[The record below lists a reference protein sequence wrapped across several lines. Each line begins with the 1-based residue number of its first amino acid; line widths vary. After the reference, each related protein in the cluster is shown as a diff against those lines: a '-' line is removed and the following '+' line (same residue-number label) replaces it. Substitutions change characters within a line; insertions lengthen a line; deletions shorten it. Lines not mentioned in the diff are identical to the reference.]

1 MPPVRMSYRAVG
13 SSTGQ
18 YEFLGNT
25 NASRQQETYVP
36 YSDFGA
42 GDIPF
47 DADDYA
53 ALTGCA
59 HHLALIAGSG
69 KSVSG

>member
-25 NASRQQETYVP
+25 NASRQQETYVRQVSP
-36 YSDFGA
+36 SA
-42 GDIPF
+42 S
-47 DADDYA
+47 
-53 ALTGCA
+53 
-59 HHLALIAGSG
+59 LIALPPNLSPCSPPSPVRSVA
-69 KSVSG
+69 SVSAVTSSTW